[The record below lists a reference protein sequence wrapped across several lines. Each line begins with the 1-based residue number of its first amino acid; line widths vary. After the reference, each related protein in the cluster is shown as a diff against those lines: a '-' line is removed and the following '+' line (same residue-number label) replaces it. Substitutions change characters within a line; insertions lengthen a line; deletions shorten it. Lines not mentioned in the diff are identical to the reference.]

1 MRKINLIFKLSLLL
15 CVFGVFH
22 SCSDPEQDFQE
33 PLLEEVLNQRSIDY
47 LALGDSY
54 TVGESVDYD
63 ESFPAQLS
71 SRVEND
77 YAFKVNTTVIAQT
90 GWRTDELLSAVD
102 RRENTTYAFV
112 TLLIGVNNQFQ
123 ARPFSQYESDFEL
136 LLKKAIRF
144 ADDDPN
150 RVVVLSIPDYAFTPF
165 GDRNGSPEISIE
177 IDHYNSYAK
186 TVSRNQGA
194 QFLTITDITRDGL
207 TDPELVA
214 VDGLHPSGKAY
225 AKFVERLYPLIRSRL
240 KD

>member
-1 MRKINLIFKLSLLL
+1 MGIKLGLLFL
-15 CVFGVFH
+15 FLAVQS
-22 SCSDPEQDFQE
+22 SCSQSPEIIKTEETQE
-33 PLLEEVLNQRSIDY
+33 ERSLSSINY

-71 SRVEND
+71 AGLEKD

-102 RRENTTYAFV
+102 RRENATYAFV

-123 ARPFSQYESDFEL
+123 ARAFSQYETEFEL
-136 LLKKAIRF
+136 LLEKAIIF
-144 ADDDPN
+144 ADNDPN

-165 GDRNGSPEISIE
+165 GERNGSPEISIE
-177 IDHYNSYAK
+177 IDQYNSYAK
-186 TVSRNQGA
+186 SVSRNKGA
-194 QFLTITDITRDGL
+194 QFLTITDITREGL

-214 VDGLHPSGKAY
+214 KDGLHPSGKAY